1 MSDSMGTFN
10 KEHRQKR
17 QIFYQDLIERADIIE
32 KFYRQ
37 DGQKKVE
44 LTDKIDSTWVQTDK
58 IDSKDWL
65 K

>member
-44 LTDKIDSTWVQTDK
+44 LTDKIDST
-58 IDSKDWL
+58 
-65 K
+65 